1 MDNNKLDQYRET
13 IRILNGFVDSKGKF
27 ICNLQ
32 ISSMLSA
39 LLDNPEFILLSGE
52 ITVSFTDVQDIVNTI
67 YDKRYN
73 LNEDMLENSLYEK
86 LLRLLYLLKGFDQ
99 FVDVYRY
106 HFEKEQNNYNINT
119 AYSLQ
124 KIKESVSTTND
135 SLSHIT
141 KSIECIENKYSELS
155 SKILEIISDF
165 ESFKNIDISKS
176 LLEAKA
182 SVLEIKKLQKN
193 AEQIIGDIAEN
204 KNAGKY
210 NEYYKKCRKS
220 ARGLFWF
227 SLLIMVFVAVFVGW
241 HLWNI
246 ETLESAKLLIRMPM
260 ALLVLLPS
268 FFMMREA
275 KKLKDKEFQ
284 YHDMMCRIVTSAPYI
299 DGLTHLDDN
308 QKDQMKADLVKD
320 FFARPIECRDD
331 GGLVPIEEICKIV
344 KTCAGEK

>member
-1 MDNNKLDQYRET
+1 MGEEFIDKEYCRSMFSMIYQNISDNNDSDSILIKSTAWVLCNNPDLLEADDILVEKFFDLSKTYRQWDIEKNDQKKFDIFLK
-13 IRILNGFVDSKGKF
+13 IRI
-27 ICNLQ
+27 Q
-32 ISSMLSA
+32 ISYIHSIFRKNF
-39 LLDNPEFILLSGE
+39 DKPESKKFFFEYQTKFNEFMQERFL
-52 ITVSFTDVQDIVNTI
+52 TI
-67 YDKRYN
+67 YPTI
-73 LNEDMLENSLYEK
+73 
-86 LLRLLYLLKGFDQ
+86 
-99 FVDVYRY
+99 
-106 HFEKEQNNYNINT
+106 QNGI
-119 AYSLQ
+119 
-124 KIKESVSTTND
+124 IG
-135 SLSHIT
+135 
-141 KSIECIENKYSELS
+141 IENIK
-155 SKILEIISDF
+155 KDFSDI
-165 ESFKNIDISKS
+165 KNIDVFKERKKVKEF
-176 LLEAKA
+176 LKELDVAKHRA
-182 SVLEIKKLQKN
+182 DVV
-193 AEQIIGDIAEN
+193 IGDIAEN

-210 NEYYKKCRKS
+210 NEYYEKCRKS
-220 ARGLFWF
+220 ARGLFWL
-227 SLLIMVFVAVFVGW
+227 SLLIMGSVAGIVGW

-260 ALLVLLPS
+260 AFLVLLPS